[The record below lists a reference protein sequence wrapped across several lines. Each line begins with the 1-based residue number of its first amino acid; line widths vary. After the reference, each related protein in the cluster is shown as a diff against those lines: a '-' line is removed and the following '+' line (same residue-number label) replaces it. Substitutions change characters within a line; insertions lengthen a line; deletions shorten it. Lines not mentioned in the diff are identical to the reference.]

1 MILGAL
7 LLLLVVLAAVLAVD
21 YAVTAANVKPG
32 TGGQRQT
39 GIAGETLTA
48 GQPVYKDTV
57 SGSATL
63 NQYLLSDSN
72 VAAKA
77 RVDGLTL
84 GAAGPGQ
91 AFAFQTATT
100 GEFILGGGLVAGDIV
115 VLSAN
120 PGKLAPSADLAATW
134 HVIIVGVALD
144 ANRIKLLGWDSTA
157 VK

>member
-1 MILGAL
+1 MA
-7 LLLLVVLAAVLAVD
+7 D
-21 YAVTAANVKPG
+21 YAVTTANVKPG
-32 TGGQRQT
+32 TGAQRQV

-48 GQPVYKDTV
+48 GQPIYKDTV

-63 NQYLLSDSN
+63 NQYLLSDAN

-77 RVDGLTL
+77 KIDGITL
-84 GAAGPGQ
+84 SGAAAGQ
-91 AFAFQTATT
+91 AFAFQTPTA

-120 PGKLAPSADLAATW
+120 PGKLAPSADLVAGW

-144 ANRIKLLGWDSTA
+144 TTRIKLLGWDSTA
-157 VK
+157 TR